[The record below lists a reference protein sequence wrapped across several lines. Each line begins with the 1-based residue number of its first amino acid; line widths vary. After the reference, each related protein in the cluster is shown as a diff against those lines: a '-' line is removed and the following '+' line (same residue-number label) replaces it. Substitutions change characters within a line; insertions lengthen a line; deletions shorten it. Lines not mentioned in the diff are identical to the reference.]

1 MTTRILIAD
10 DHPIVLAGIRDVLAG
25 ELDLEVVGEA
35 ADPATLI
42 ELMKQTRPQALISDY
57 SMPGDPRFGD
67 GIKLISFLRRSF
79 PETRLLVLTMV
90 SNPSLVSAMYAAGA
104 GGVVLKSH
112 GLGSLVQA
120 LRVVLANR
128 VYRPLGASPETAGEP
143 AGVDAALT
151 RLSPRELEVI
161 RLFTG
166 GMSVSDI
173 ARQLQRSAKTVS
185 TQKISAM
192 RKLGV
197 DSDQALIAYC
207 LQASLFA

>member
-1 MTTRILIAD
+1 
-10 DHPIVLAGIRDVLAG
+10 
-25 ELDLEVVGEA
+25 
-35 ADPATLI
+35 
-42 ELMKQTRPQALISDY
+42 
-57 SMPGDPRFGD
+57 
-67 GIKLISFLRRSF
+67 
-79 PETRLLVLTMV
+79 MV
-90 SNPSLVSAMYAAGA
+90 SNPSLVAAMYAAGA

-120 LRVVLANR
+120 LRVVLADR
-128 VYRPLGASPETAGEP
+128 STGPGLLPVDAGEP
-143 AGVDAALT
+143 ADAEAVRA

-166 GMSVSDI
+166 GMSVGEI

-197 DSDQALIAYC
+197 DSDQALIEYC

>member
-25 ELDLEVVGEA
+25 ELDLDVVGEA

-42 ELMKQTRPQALISDY
+42 ELMTSTQPHAVITDY
-57 SMPGDPRFGD
+57 SMPGGDSFGD

-79 PETRLLVLTMV
+79 PDVRLLVLTMV
-90 SNPSLVSAMYAAGA
+90 SNPSLVAAMYAAGA
-104 GGVVLKSH
+104 SGVVLKSH

-120 LRVVLANR
+120 LRTVLADR
-128 VYRPLGASPETAGEP
+128 VYRPPGLLPVAAAEP
-143 AGVDAALT
+143 ADAEAMLA

-166 GMSVSDI
+166 GMSVGDI

-185 TQKISAM
+185 TQKINAM

-197 DSDQALIAYC
+197 DSDQALIEYC
-207 LQASLFA
+207 LQSSMFG

>member
-1 MTTRILIAD
+1 MTLRILIAD

-25 ELDLEVVGEA
+25 ELDLEVVGAA

-42 ELMKQTRPQALISDY
+42 ELMASTRPHAVITDY
-57 SMPGDPRFGD
+57 SMPGGDTFGD

-79 PETRLLVLTMV
+79 PETHVLVLTMV
-90 SNPSLVSAMYAAGA
+90 SNPSLVAAMYAAGA

-120 LRVVLANR
+120 LRTVLADR
-128 VYRPLGASPETAGEP
+128 IHRPHGLLPVAAAEP
-143 AGVDAALT
+143 ADAAVVRA

-166 GMSVSDI
+166 GMSVGDI
-173 ARQLQRSAKTVS
+173 ARQLQRSSKTVS

-197 DSDQALIAYC
+197 DSDQALIEYC
-207 LQASLFA
+207 LQASLFG

>member
-25 ELDLEVVGEA
+25 ELDLDVVGEA
-35 ADPATLI
+35 ADPVTLI
-42 ELMKQTRPQALISDY
+42 ELMSSAQPHAVITDY
-57 SMPGDPRFGD
+57 SMPGDDSFGD
-67 GIKLISFLRRSF
+67 GIKLISFLHRSF
-79 PETRLLVLTMV
+79 PDVRLLVLTMV
-90 SNPSLVSAMYAAGA
+90 SNPSLVAAMYAAGA
-104 GGVVLKSH
+104 SGVVLKSH

-120 LRVVLANR
+120 LRTVLADR
-128 VYRPLGASPETAGEP
+128 VYRPPGLLPVAAAEP
-143 AGVDAALT
+143 ADAEEVLA

-166 GMSVSDI
+166 GMSVGEI

-185 TQKISAM
+185 TQKINAM

-197 DSDQALIAYC
+197 DSDQALIEYC
-207 LQASLFA
+207 LQASLFG